1 MIISPSLI
9 PHTVVATNNKILL
22 QNINNLPPIVKILII
37 IQFVIACYAL
47 FCVFED
53 DIKRFIKRFFF

>member
-9 PHTVVATNNKILL
+9 PHTIVTTNNEILL
-22 QNINNLPPIVKILII
+22 QNINNLPPVVKILII

-47 FCVFED
+47 FYVFED
-53 DIKRFIKRFFF
+53 DIKRFIKRFFL